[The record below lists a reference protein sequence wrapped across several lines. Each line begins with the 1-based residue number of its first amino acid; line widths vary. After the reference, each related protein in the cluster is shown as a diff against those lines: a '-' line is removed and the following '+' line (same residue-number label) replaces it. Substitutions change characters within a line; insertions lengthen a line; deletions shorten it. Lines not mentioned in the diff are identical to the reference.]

1 VYLEEAVPR
10 VKFNQPIVCHTKI
23 RFLLRNVYFGQVT
36 DGEIVDANGDGTI
49 NAIVVNGRHV
59 ENEHLILDAKI
70 ITDVS
75 VGYNFTKN

>member
-1 VYLEEAVPR
+1 L
-10 VKFNQPIVCHTKI
+10 
-23 RFLLRNVYFGQVT
+23 GQVT

-75 VGYNFTKN
+75 VGYNFTKMLDL

>member
-1 VYLEEAVPR
+1 LKR
-10 VKFNQPIVCHTKI
+10 I
-23 RFLLRNVYFGQVT
+23 FGQVT

-75 VGYNFTKN
+75 VGYNFTKNARFVIGANLIFTQL